1 MFYLSEIDDKG
12 RRYYNQ
18 NFTGLNINLNF
29 KKQDMS
35 AINQVAKRLKK
46 LDQEITSNDDFKGFY
61 KMSIDDRLKKLDKN
75 IVGTLNKEI
84 LETGGLSLPK
94 ADAMIENV
102 IGIVGLPLAIS
113 PNFVINNKKYQ
124 IPMCIE

>member
-1 MFYLSEIDDKG
+1 
-12 RRYYNQ
+12 
-18 NFTGLNINLNF
+18 
-29 KKQDMS
+29 MS
-35 AINQVAKRLKK
+35 AINQVAKRLKM